1 MNAKNGSDTKN
12 DIFGA
17 KRQLLS
23 KTLKANGSSIDVATA
38 SQSENVLATINLNT
52 REGIYGDW
60 SFEQEIGSPIDQEN
74 NDGDKSNL
82 VIIKW

>member
-52 REGIYGDW
+52 REGIYGD
-60 SFEQEIGSPIDQEN
+60 
-74 NDGDKSNL
+74 
-82 VIIKW
+82 